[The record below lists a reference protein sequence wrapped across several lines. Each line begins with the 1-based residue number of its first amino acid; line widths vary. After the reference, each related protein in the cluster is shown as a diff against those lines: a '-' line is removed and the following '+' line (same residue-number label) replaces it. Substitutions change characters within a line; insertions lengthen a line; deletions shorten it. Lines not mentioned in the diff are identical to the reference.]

1 MQPQMRPALRMAFLF
16 FLAACASRPPYAS
29 GYLGDY
35 SDLRQSA
42 ADPDLWE
49 WRHPGADLSVYDKL
63 VVEPVLIRLADGSS
77 GKGLGDETLRKT
89 AEDLHAALV
98 AGAAPRWT
106 VVPRGGPKTLRLQ
119 AVLVAVP
126 PASVAYEAEVVD
138 TITAS
143 RLLKQVRRIPWPVW
157 PVSVTEAGGGS
168 R

>member
-1 MQPQMRPALRMAFLF
+1 MRSTLLAVLLLPI
-16 FLAACASRPPYAS
+16 AACASRPPYAT

-35 SDLRQSA
+35 SDMKPVA
-42 ADPDLWE
+42 GDPDRWE
-49 WRHPGADLSVYDKL
+49 WRHPGADFSVYDKL

-77 GKGLGDETLRKT
+77 AKGLGDDAVRRV

-106 VVPRGGPKTLRLQ
+106 VVPRGGPRTLRLQ
-119 AVLVAVP
+119 VVLADVMEGAI
-126 PASVAYEAEVVD
+126 AFEAEAVD

-143 RLLKQVRRIPWPVW
+143 RLLKQVRRLPWPS
-157 PVSVTEAGGGS
+157 VSVSFAEVGAGS